1 MKLPRRDTRYHTYGE
16 YLTWPDNRREELID
30 GVAYIREAPA
40 PTRVHQKLLG
50 CLYSQLDAALAGKP
64 YDIYLAPFDVRLPK
78 ADEADEEVDTV
89 VQPDILIVRDLDKL
103 DDRGMRGAPDWLAEI
118 LSPSTAHHD
127 RVVKLAAYERAGVR
141 EVWLVNPMNRTL
153 TLYRLQD
160 GRYSSPILQ
169 SLKGRTFLTA
179 LPDLHVDW
187 DRLLSRLVRAP
198 DCPT

>member
-1 MKLPRRDTRYHTYGE
+1 MQIRNEANANTSRARVLRKPRASFDTR
-16 YLTWPDNRREELID
+16 LLASP
-30 GVAYIREAPA
+30 APA
-40 PTRVHQKLLG
+40 P
-50 CLYSQLDAALAGKP
+50 AALAGKP

-153 TLYRLQD
+153 TLYQLQD
-160 GRYSSPILQ
+160 GRYGPPILQ
-169 SLKGRTFLTA
+169 SLSGKTFLTA
-179 LPDLHVDW
+179 IPGLHVDW
-187 DRLLSRLVRAP
+187 DRLLSGLK
-198 DCPT
+198 